1 MTVAV
6 LLAHGSPDPRSQES
20 VLAAAQEVGA
30 RAGIAVTV
38 AFLDHDTRDLT
49 SAVAPVDRGSD
60 VVVLPLLLSTAF
72 HARVDVP
79 AAVASLDREVRLLE
93 PVGHPPALLDDLLRR
108 CAGPAV
114 VVAAGTRVDE
124 ERQAFSRAVAA
135 ASARTRV
142 PALAAYATGPG
153 RRVEDATRPG
163 GSTVVPWLL
172 APGRLLDSVHAAAT
186 AHGCRVVGDGLL
198 HEDLLIDE
206 LATRL
211 SSSRVVAGG

>member
-1 MTVAV
+1 VLRAATVVA
-6 LLAHGSPDPRSQES
+6 ARTGSR
-20 VLAAAQEVGA
+20 VVA
-30 RAGIAVTV
+30 
-38 AFLDHDTRDLT
+38 AFLDHDPRDLA
-49 SAVAPVDRGSD
+49 SVVASLDPDDD
-60 VVVLPLLLSTAF
+60 VSVLPLLLSTAF

-79 AAVASLDREVRLLE
+79 AAVDALGRAVDLLE
-93 PVGHPPALLDDLLRR
+93 PVGHPAALLDDLLLR
-108 CAGPAV
+108 CDGPAV

-153 RRVEDATRPG
+153 RRIEAATRPG

-172 APGRLLDSVHAAAT
+172 APGRLLDSVRASAAG
-186 AHGCRVVGDGLL
+186 HGCRVVGDGLL
-198 HEDLLIDE
+198 HETLMLGE

-211 SSSRVVAGG
+211 SADLPARPSGDRPAVAGG